1 MSDVRRIKKLDDN
14 LINRI
19 AAGEVVERPASALK
33 ELIENSID
41 AGASKISIE
50 LVEGGIKSLKVM
62 DNGGG
67 IYKDDLSLALDRHA
81 TSKIID
87 EEDLYTIS
95 TLGFRG
101 EGLASIA
108 SVSDFT
114 LASKLSTEAHGYSIS
129 SAYGVY
135 GELTPIAINN
145 GTIIEVI
152 GIYHNIPARKKFMK
166 TATTEYN
173 HCKTVF
179 ERLALAYPNIA
190 FELKHND
197 KIVYAL
203 HEQPL
208 LERASA
214 IFGTGYAVQ
223 YFEVLESMVDGLSL
237 TGYIYHPGY
246 LTEPKTMQQFYVN
259 GRHIRDKVVQNA
271 IKQGFSGILHH
282 EHQPQ
287 YVLFMTINPDEV
299 DVNVHPTKSEV
310 RFQDSGRV
318 HSFISKTIKK
328 ILSGN
333 QLSPNTIPINSLQES
348 EEDFTPK
355 PFTQSLKEFELSNI
369 SNKNT
374 TYRNYAE
381 NFERITPH
389 QPQRKAEH
397 ISATANFPFNANYA
411 IPETSTSAE
420 SEAIPVN
427 TKNLIVEE
435 VFSYPLGNALA
446 LLNGV
451 YILAEVADGLIIVDM
466 HAAHERIVLERFK
479 QQIEAMDIILQ
490 PLLIPQAL
498 TIADE
503 LFNTG
508 VEFKD
513 KLKQLGLELNFT
525 DNNLVTVISVP
536 AILGQVNIPRLVQDV
551 LTELSRYGDTDAI
564 NHCRDEILS
573 TMACHCAVRANHQL
587 TIPEM
592 NAILRDMEKTE
603 RSGYCNHGRPTW
615 HKMTT
620 MQLDNLFMRGK

>member
-41 AGASKISIE
+41 AGASKINIE
-50 LVEGGIKSLKVM
+50 LVEGGIKSLKVI

-87 EEDLYTIS
+87 EADLYTIT

-114 LASKLSTEAHGYSIS
+114 IASKLPTEMHGYSLS

-145 GTIIEVI
+145 GTVVEVI

-179 ERLALAYPNIA
+179 ERLALAYPNVA

-197 KIVYAL
+197 KTVYTL
-203 HEQPL
+203 YEQSL

-214 IFGTGYAVQ
+214 IFGAGYAAQ

-237 TGYIYHPGY
+237 TGYVYHPSY
-246 LTEPKTMQQFYVN
+246 LTEAKTMQQFYVN

-271 IKQGFSGILHH
+271 IKQGFSGVLHH

-328 ILSGN
+328 ILSGSH
-333 QLSPNTIPINSLQES
+333 LTPNAVPTNSLYES
-348 EEDFTPK
+348 EQDFIPK
-355 PFTQSLKEFELSNI
+355 PFSQPLKEFELSNI
-369 SNKNT
+369 TNKNT
-374 TYRNYAE
+374 VYRDYAE
-381 NFERITPH
+381 NFEKIRPSH
-389 QPQRKAEH
+389 SQRKAEH
-397 ISATANFPFNANYA
+397 IGATANFPFNANYA
-411 IPETSTSAE
+411 IPEIDTTSGSEPVLAE
-420 SEAIPVN
+420 TN
-427 TKNLIVEE
+427 NLMVEE
-435 VFSYPLGNALA
+435 VFSYPLGNAIA

-490 PLLIPQAL
+490 PLLIPQSL
-498 TIADE
+498 TVADE
-503 LFNTG
+503 LFSTG

-513 KLKQLGLELNFT
+513 KLKQLGLELNFNE
-525 DNNLVTVISVP
+525 NNLITVVSVP
-536 AILGQVNIPRLVQDV
+536 AILGQVNISRLVQDI
-551 LTELSRYGDTDAI
+551 LTELSHYGDTDTI
-564 NHCRDEILS
+564 NQRRDEILS
-573 TMACHCAVRANHQL
+573 TMACHSAVRANHQL

-620 MQLDNLFMRGK
+620 TQLDSLFMRGK